1 MTDISTFIQ
10 DFHEAFGEK
19 ATLPILFYYSD
30 TPVSFPEKTN
40 GCMFKLLVKVKEGQ
54 DVTLSA
60 DTVTCGGGKHYAG
73 FAPLQERVYTFVSEK
88 ERYKKTPQEE
98 KEYVER
104 LDVKLTDRKYLNFVR
119 IDRAASFDGM
129 EGLLFFA
136 APDMLSGLATWAYFD
151 NNAEDAVSAP
161 FGAGCAS
168 VISHAVRENRLGGR
182 RTFIGFFDPSVR
194 PYVEAN
200 ELSFVIPANRFAE
213 MLRTMRECCLFNT
226 TAWAKVRQRMQEGD
240 RVPRMIL

>member
-19 ATLPILFYYSD
+19 VTLPILFYYSD

-73 FAPLQERVYTFVSEK
+73 FATLPERVYTFVSEK
-88 ERYKKTPQEE
+88 ERYKQTPQDV

-129 EGLLFFA
+129 EGLLFFT

-168 VISHAVRENRLGGR
+168 VISHAVRENHLGGR

-200 ELSFVIPANRFAE
+200 ELSFVIPACRFAE

-226 TAWAKVRQRMQEGD
+226 PAWAKVRQRMQEGD
-240 RVPRMIL
+240 K